1 MTQRAVSTR
10 KGPLIISLIFQ
21 QKARENNVLKRA
33 IFAVPFFLKPKC
45 IVLLSFYKNLRW
57 QNVKFRANHL
67 PTHCQENTII
77 FITKKPRAGLL
88 HTGHSW
94 GRPCH
99 KLPLKNIHVP
109 SDLA

>member
-1 MTQRAVSTR
+1 M
-10 KGPLIISLIFQ
+10 
-21 QKARENNVLKRA
+21 
-33 IFAVPFFLKPKC
+33 
-45 IVLLSFYKNLRW
+45 
-57 QNVKFRANHL
+57 KFRANHL

-99 KLPLKNIHVP
+99 KLPLKNINVL